1 MPFNL
6 EDAIQVANQVVAQQC
21 DRPLSDV
28 ETLVLQ
34 GTWQRLDY
42 DQMAAQGRYSSS
54 YLSQDVAPKLWKRL
68 SEALGKKVRKSNFR
82 TVIARTSSL
91 ASVSRPYVER
101 PPIEQ
106 LLFTTLL
113 EPGALVRLK
122 APRFSGKTTLVS
134 TVLNQVASQH
144 YRIVQ
149 LSLEMADRNTH
160 FTDLARFLRW
170 LCLNVSRE
178 LGLPNRLDDY
188 WNAEDMGVKVSCTA
202 YVEEYLLRQSNAPLI
217 LCLDDV
223 DLLFPHPEIYEDFF
237 GLLRSWYEKAR
248 TRDVWARLR
257 LIIVHSTDVY
267 IRLQIQQ
274 SPFNVGL
281 PLQLPEFTPQQI
293 HQMATLYQVEL
304 APADLEALVN
314 LVGGHPALIE
324 QVCIHLK
331 TYPHCSIQ
339 QLLANAPTDSSLF
352 GDHLR
357 RQLLTLQNRPALAL
371 AFRQIITTAQPIT
384 IDPLAAYQLQS
395 LGLIQLSGDQAS
407 PRCQLYRHYFS
418 SRLSN

>member
-6 EDAIQVANQVVAQQC
+6 EDAIQFANQVVAQQC

-34 GTWQRLDY
+34 GTWQRLEY
-42 DQMAAQGRYSSS
+42 DQMAAQGQYSSS

-68 SEALGKKVRKSNFR
+68 SKALGEKVKKSNFR
-82 TVIARTSSL
+82 TVIARTVSL
-91 ASVSRPYVER
+91 PSASRPYVER

-106 LLFTTLL
+106 LLFTTLMD
-113 EPGALVRLK
+113 PGALVRLK

-134 TVLNQVASQH
+134 TVLNQVALQH

-149 LSLEMADRNTH
+149 LSFEMADRSTH

-188 WNAEDMGVKVSCTA
+188 WNAEEMGVKVSCTA
-202 YVEEYLLRQSNAPLI
+202 YLEDYVLHQSNAPLV

-248 TRDVWARLR
+248 TREVWSRLR
-257 LIIVHSTDVY
+257 LVIVHSTDAY

-281 PLQLPEFTPQQI
+281 PLQLPEFTSKQI
-293 HQMATLYQVEL
+293 HQLAQRYQVEL
-304 APADLEALVN
+304 DSEMLDALVT

-357 RQLLTLQNRPALAL
+357 RQLLTLQNRPALAQ
-371 AFRQIITTAQPIT
+371 AFRQIVTTDQPIT

-418 SRLSN
+418 SRLPN